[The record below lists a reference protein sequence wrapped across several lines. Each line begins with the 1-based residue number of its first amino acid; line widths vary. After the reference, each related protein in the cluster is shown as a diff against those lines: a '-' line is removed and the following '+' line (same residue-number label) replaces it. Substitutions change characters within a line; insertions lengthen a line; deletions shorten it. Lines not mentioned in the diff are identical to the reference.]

1 MGEWRTVVLPVRTDI
16 LEEAE
21 RQGVDINGVCNRAL
35 AAAVGIGYDPREK
48 VDRTARNPV
57 IIARDAAGL
66 PPTVPPAQPAPAPA
80 GDLHPVINA
89 DDPAAVISVKRRAR
103 SPPLRPATTVPV
115 AAEEHAVPVPSDPA
129 VKPARPKAGK
139 SAPKKK
145 GGSPALRKFIAETI
159 LREDADNAWITKEAL
174 YQAFVRWCREHRI
187 TTTPDRKTLTV
198 ALKNQFALSEKITDG
213 EPSWMNV
220 RLK

>member
-1 MGEWRTVVLPVRTDI
+1 VGEWRTVVLPVRTDI

-21 RQGVDINGVCNRAL
+21 KQGVDINGVCNRAL
-35 AAAVGIGYDPREK
+35 AAAVGIGYERRDRE
-48 VDRTARNPV
+48 DRTARNPV

-66 PPTVPPAQPAPAPA
+66 PPTAPPAQPAPVPA

-89 DDPAAVISVKRRAR
+89 DDPAAVTSVKRRAR
-103 SPPLRPATTVPV
+103 SPPLRPASAAPV
-115 AAEEHAVPVPSDPA
+115 AAGEHAVPVPSDPA

-145 GGSPALRKFIAETI
+145 GGSPDLRKFIAETI
-159 LREDADNAWITKEAL
+159 LREDGENASIPKEAL
-174 YQAFVRWCREHRI
+174 YQAFARWCRERRI
-187 TTTPDRKTLTV
+187 TTTPERKALTV
-198 ALKNQFALSEKITDG
+198 ALKNQFALSEKIVDG
-213 EPSWMNV
+213 EPSWVNV